1 MFRVGV
7 VLSICADTR
16 IKIHAALPKISL
28 TTLLWPAIHFYIFQ
42 WFVRS
47 SSTDFSGLTIIKISR
62 ENGRVPTIQAVRTTL
77 ICSRKQEL
85 TPYRQTS
92 QSKKMHDF

>member
-62 ENGRVPTIQAVRTTL
+62 ENGTVPQHNTGCPNNSYIFEETR
-77 ICSRKQEL
+77 IN
-85 TPYRQTS
+85 
-92 QSKKMHDF
+92 HI